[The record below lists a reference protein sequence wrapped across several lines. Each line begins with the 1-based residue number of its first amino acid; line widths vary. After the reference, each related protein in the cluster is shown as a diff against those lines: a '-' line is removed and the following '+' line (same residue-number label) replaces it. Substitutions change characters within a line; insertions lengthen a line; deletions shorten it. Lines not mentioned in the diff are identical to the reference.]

1 MKNRSHRYDIN
12 RTRSRH
18 DYKYTKYKMYLSMMM
33 IMCNNEAELI
43 TKLSNTDTELEKA
56 LLIKKRVFD

>member
-1 MKNRSHRYDIN
+1 
-12 RTRSRH
+12 
-18 DYKYTKYKMYLSMMM
+18 MMM